1 MLEGLAYLVVGGED
15 DRQWDKESKGV
26 DVSHIG
32 ELVKHYRDAYVD
44 NVDDLVKEAG
54 IALSLPDN
62 PTTDP
67 KKSSK
72 LILKSWTCLSL
83 SHLLEKVFIANLT
96 LRLLCPKTPH
106 PRRGGIA
113 RRKEL
118 ISELWIDYC

>member
-1 MLEGLAYLVVGGED
+1 MMVMSKPCISRPCLVLEGLADLVVGGED

-32 ELVKHYRDAYVD
+32 ELVKHHRDACDDNGDDGDVD

-67 KKSSK
+67 KKSPK
-72 LILKSWTCLSL
+72 LILKNSVGLVFHFHICLKKSSL
-83 SHLLEKVFIANLT
+83 PT
-96 LRLLCPKTPH
+96 
-106 PRRGGIA
+106 
-113 RRKEL
+113 
-118 ISELWIDYC
+118 

>member
-1 MLEGLAYLVVGGED
+1 MIVMSKPCISRPCLVLEGLAYLVVGGED

-67 KKSSK
+67 KKK
-72 LILKSWTCLSL
+72 LKKNKKIQLDLSFTFTFASL
-83 SHLLEKVFIANLT
+83 PT
-96 LRLLCPKTPH
+96 
-106 PRRGGIA
+106 
-113 RRKEL
+113 
-118 ISELWIDYC
+118 

>member
-1 MLEGLAYLVVGGED
+1 MIMMVMMTMPKPCISRPCLVLEGLADLVVGGED

-67 KKSSK
+67 KKSPK
-72 LILKSWTCLSL
+72 LILKNSVGLVFHFHICLKKSSL
-83 SHLLEKVFIANLT
+83 PT
-96 LRLLCPKTPH
+96 
-106 PRRGGIA
+106 
-113 RRKEL
+113 
-118 ISELWIDYC
+118 

>member
-1 MLEGLAYLVVGGED
+1 MIVMSKPCISRPCLVLEGLADLVVGGED

-32 ELVKHYRDAYVD
+32 ELVKHHRDAYDDNGDDGDVD
-44 NVDDLVKEAG
+44 NVDDLVEEAD

-72 LILKSWTCLSL
+72 
-83 SHLLEKVFIANLT
+83 
-96 LRLLCPKTPH
+96 
-106 PRRGGIA
+106 
-113 RRKEL
+113 
-118 ISELWIDYC
+118 